1 MRVDQVSRAEENMHV
16 WANGS
21 RARLSRDVGNVTMD
35 INGVERIRLAAL
47 GGADTITVNDLTGTD
62 VQQIA
67 INMGGIDGQLDA
79 VLVTGTVGDD
89 RVTVASNGSTVVV
102 NGLAAQV

>member
-21 RARLSRDVGNVTMD
+21 RARLTRDVGNVTMD

-62 VQQIA
+62 EHQSA
-67 INMGGIDGQLDA
+67 INLTPITSQLHA
-79 VLVTGTVGDD
+79 PLSTCTVDHD
-89 RVTVASNGSTVVV
+89 PLTSATTASTLPLNALPSH
-102 NGLAAQV
+102 